1 MNVLVVHNRYRE
13 SGGED
18 RVVDLE
24 TSLLARHGHTVIRH
38 TADNRRID
46 EIQPLTLAA
55 KTLWNHTAYREVR
68 RLIARERADLLHV
81 HNTLP
86 LASPA
91 VYYAAHAEGIPV
103 VQTLHNYRL
112 ACPNAVCFRDGRRCT
127 DCVGTTIAWPSV
139 RHACYRRSRTAT
151 GAVAAMVLL
160 HRIAGTWQNKVDLY
174 IAPTEFARRMF
185 VSSGVAPESIVVK
198 PHFVDPDPGV
208 GTGRGGYALFVGRLS
223 AEKGVATLLA
233 AWSRLDGRVP
243 LRIVGDGPLAPIVAD
258 AAGRLPGV
266 SSLGQRPPSE
276 VQHLIGD
283 AAFLIF
289 PSIAYETFG
298 QVIVEAFAA
307 GTPVVASDGGAA
319 AELVEHQRTGLLVRP
334 GDADHLVEKVEWLL
348 ARPESQNAMRSAA
361 RAAYEARFAA
371 NANYQSLMAIY
382 DHATARAA
390 ARSRIGMRSAERK
403 ISRYEA
409 AS

>member
-13 SGGED
+13 PGGED

-24 TSLLARHGHTVIRH
+24 TTLLARHGHRVVRY

-46 EIQPLTLAA
+46 EIPPVTLAA
-55 KTLWNHTAYREVR
+55 MTLWNHTAYREVR
-68 RLIARERADLLHV
+68 QLIAQERADLLHV

-103 VQTLHNYRL
+103 IQTLHNYRL
-112 ACPNAVCFRDGRRCT
+112 VCPNAVCFRDDRPCT
-127 DCVGTTIAWPSV
+127 DCVGTSIAWPSV
-139 RHACYRRSRTAT
+139 RHACYRRSRAAT
-151 GAVAAMVLL
+151 GTVAAMLLL
-160 HRIAGTWQNKVDLY
+160 HRVAGTWQSKVDLY

-185 VSSGVAPESIVVK
+185 VSSGVPPESIVVK
-198 PHFVDPDPGV
+198 PHFVDPDPGI
-208 GTGRGGYALFVGRLS
+208 GTGRGGYGLFVGRLA

-243 LRIVGDGPLAPIVAD
+243 LRIVGDGPLASIVAD
-258 AAGRLPGV
+258 AASRLPGV
-266 SSLGQRPPSE
+266 SWLGQRQPSE

-298 QVIVEAFAA
+298 QVIVEAYAA
-307 GTPVVASDGGAA
+307 GTPVVASAGGAA
-319 AELVEHQRTGLLVRP
+319 TELVEHQRTGLLVRP
-334 GDADHLVEKVEWLL
+334 GDADDLVAQVEWLL
-348 ARPESQNAMRSAA
+348 ARPESHNSMRSAA
-361 RAAYEARFAA
+361 RAAYEVRFGAT
-371 NANYQSLMAIY
+371 ANYRSLMAIY
-382 DHATARAA
+382 ERATARAA
-390 ARSRIGMRSAERK
+390 ARSRIGIRSAERT
-403 ISRYEA
+403 IPRYEA
-409 AS
+409 TS